1 MTQLKV
7 YQFATLGL
15 LLLNL
20 VLLAVIALAPARAG
34 LTPQQAVR
42 SLHLDNE
49 QRDRFMTFARAHQS
63 EMQALNARQRELLEA
78 YFRQLTT
85 PSAARP
91 GPPPPA
97 VQDIEREKITST
109 YQHFLEVKALLR
121 PEQEPQFADFVD
133 VVLEQIFL
141 APERPE

>member
-34 LTPQQAVR
+34 LTPQQAVQ
-42 SLHLDNE
+42 SLHLDDE
-49 QRDRFMTFARAHQS
+49 QRDRFMTYARTHQA
-63 EMQALNARQRELLEA
+63 EMQSLNAQQRELLEA

-85 PSAARP
+85 PTAEQP

-97 VQDIEREKITST
+97 VQNLERKKITST

-121 PEQEPQFADFVD
+121 PEQEAQFPDFVD
-133 VVLEQIFL
+133 AVLEQILF
-141 APERPE
+141 APERPK